1 MSRLFVVGDSTLSK
15 FNDNTYYFPR
25 YGYAT
30 QLDKFYNIEVINLA
44 LSGRS
49 SKSFVLEKNYQILWD
64 SIKSGDFLLI
74 GFGHNDEKSD
84 DHIRFTDASLPLE
97 DEKSFAY
104 SLYEN
109 YIKRAL
115 EMGVTPILSTPIVR
129 LDLNNIYEGNAI
141 HQTKNG
147 DYRLEIINLA
157 KKLNIDYADLT
168 LETLKLMKSLDSI
181 DQMYHHAMTAGKIEN
196 DMVVANLKSVDKAHL
211 SYYGAYYVSYLFSL
225 EIKKTNSRLN
235 DYYISDAKIPTNAD
249 IIVNPNYKVIKYNV
263 PNLLDY
269 KPMDEFICKDGWY
282 GTAFGDTDCNPNK
295 KENGFIAKKVGN
307 SFVVGQPNNYGKIHA
322 SVDAMS
328 LVFRQIP
335 ITKNFR
341 LKAKAKVLSFNLV
354 KQSAFGLILRDDC
367 YINQEESLRIANN
380 YVASGFLTTDLST
393 YIIFSRSEPTDL
405 DKGDNVIN
413 DFYQKDDEALL
424 YIERLG
430 QLISTKVIYKG
441 VEYSRNYFDFDLVS
455 VDRDYMYAGMFA
467 TKGVVVEYTGLEF
480 EITGDA
486 KEA

>member
-84 DHIRFTDASLPLE
+84 DHIRFTDASAPLD
-97 DEKSFAY
+97 DERSFAY

-168 LETLKLMKSLDSI
+168 LETLKLMKSLD
-181 DQMYHHAMTAGKIEN
+181 
-196 DMVVANLKSVDKAHL
+196 
-211 SYYGAYYVSYLFSL
+211 
-225 EIKKTNSRLN
+225 
-235 DYYISDAKIPTNAD
+235 
-249 IIVNPNYKVIKYNV
+249 
-263 PNLLDY
+263 
-269 KPMDEFICKDGWY
+269 
-282 GTAFGDTDCNPNK
+282 
-295 KENGFIAKKVGN
+295 
-307 SFVVGQPNNYGKIHA
+307 
-322 SVDAMS
+322 
-328 LVFRQIP
+328 
-335 ITKNFR
+335 
-341 LKAKAKVLSFNLV
+341 
-354 KQSAFGLILRDDC
+354 
-367 YINQEESLRIANN
+367 
-380 YVASGFLTTDLST
+380 
-393 YIIFSRSEPTDL
+393 
-405 DKGDNVIN
+405 
-413 DFYQKDDEALL
+413 
-424 YIERLG
+424 
-430 QLISTKVIYKG
+430 
-441 VEYSRNYFDFDLVS
+441 
-455 VDRDYMYAGMFA
+455 
-467 TKGVVVEYTGLEF
+467 
-480 EITGDA
+480 
-486 KEA
+486 